1 MADIDLD
8 TRKEMTEKLIEPFPK
23 TALKQRKADFGG
35 TALTY
40 VDGTTVFR
48 RLIKATDNQFTIEV
62 LDQEFRDF
70 GTTRNGAARILL
82 IARVRLT
89 IPGMG
94 SREHVG
100 VQVVNADSGG
110 EDLWKGAVTDAIK
123 KAATLF
129 GVGLELYGPDYEAG
143 PPPPSGEPVSDADF
157 LSFVKGCGTNAERW
171 KEAMSLAG
179 TDQQRWD
186 LLEQESPNDV
196 YKNRIQEL
204 RPKAA

>member
-1 MADIDLD
+1 MTDKTFD
-8 TRKEMTEKLIEPFPK
+8 RKGLTEALMKEFPRE
-23 TALKQRKADFGG
+23 ALKQRPGDGG
-35 TALTY
+35 KKALTY

-48 RLIKATDNQFTIEV
+48 RLINATDNNFTVEV

-70 GTTRNGAARILL
+70 GTTRNGASRILL

-89 IPGMG
+89 IPEMG

-129 GVGLELYGPDYEAG
+129 GVGLELYGPDHEAEPTPTPTG
-143 PPPPSGEPVSDADF
+143 PISGAEFLTFVQKCGNNANMWRDALD
-157 LSFVKGCGTNAERW
+157 
-171 KEAMSLAG
+171 LAG
-179 TDQQRWD
+179 EDQSRWD
-186 LLEQESPNDV
+186 LLEEHAPSEAW
-196 YKNRIQEL
+196 KKRITEL
-204 RPKAA
+204 RPVAA

>member
-1 MADIDLD
+1 MTDKTI
-8 TRKEMTEKLIEPFPK
+8 TEKLMEPFPK
-23 TALKQRKADFGG
+23 EALKQREADRGKAM
-35 TALTY
+35 LTY

-48 RLIKATDNQFTIEV
+48 RLIHATGNNFSVEV
-62 LDQEFRDF
+62 LDQEFKDF
-70 GTTRNGAARILL
+70 GTTRSGSNRILL

-129 GVGLELYGPDYEAG
+129 GVGLELYGPDYEELVRPLNDGEFAKLANEAG
-143 PPPPSGEPVSDADF
+143 ADPAIWKRLTDAAGQD
-157 LSFVKGCGTNAERW
+157 TTRW
-171 KEAMSLAG
+171 E
-179 TDQQRWD
+179 
-186 LLEQESPNDV
+186 LLMEKAPNDTFR
-196 YKNRIQEL
+196 KRLDQL
-204 RPKAA
+204 APKPPTQAALA